1 MSEKKAARNDGPALE
16 AIAARG
22 KWEAVGTR
30 SANRRL
36 PGPFHQRFFSTEE
49 EDFYIFLD
57 VPLVHGYTLSTHD
70 ERRGNESE
78 EARGA

>member
-1 MSEKKAARNDGPALE
+1 MSEKKAARNDGPAFE

-49 EDFYIFLD
+49 EDFYIFMD
-57 VPLVHGYTLSTHD
+57 
-70 ERRGNESE
+70 
-78 EARGA
+78 